1 MKARNLLMSF
11 VAVLALSWTGAVFAA
26 GASHEK
32 VAMATTTT
40 VNINEADAK
49 TLSSV
54 LSGVGL
60 SRAKAIVLYRKKN
73 GKFYSASELTAVK
86 GIGPGTIARNKGK
99 IVVK

>member
-1 MKARNLLMSF
+1 MKARNLILSF
-11 VAVLALSWTGAVFAA
+11 IALFALGWTGTLYAA
-26 GASHEK
+26 GPAHEK
-32 VAMATTTT
+32 VAMATPST

-60 SRAKAIVLYRKKN
+60 SRAKAIVLYRQKN
-73 GKFYSASELTAVK
+73 GKFYSASELTSVK
-86 GIGPGTIARNKGK
+86 GIGPGTLTRNKGK